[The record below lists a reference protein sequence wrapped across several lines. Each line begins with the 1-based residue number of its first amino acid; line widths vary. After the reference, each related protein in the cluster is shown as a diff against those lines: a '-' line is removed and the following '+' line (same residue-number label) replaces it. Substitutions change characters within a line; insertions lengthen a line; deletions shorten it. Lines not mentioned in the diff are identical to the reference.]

1 MPKIFKVLDYIKYS
15 IQSSHKKGVC
25 VRKSECVHVVKR
37 EIVFIYDIN
46 MRNIG
51 RIIKIL
57 GRIMESITLI

>member
-1 MPKIFKVLDYIKYS
+1 M
-15 IQSSHKKGVC
+15 
-25 VRKSECVHVVKR
+25 RESECVRVVKR